1 MKANLGGAFLLLLV
15 LTFLSALPALGKQA
29 HTAKHPPP
37 PPPQQTGNVPATDFE
52 QKSIVVE
59 DLAAEV
65 HSDSGTITITAKI
78 RNVSMAMIKGYITV
92 HLLSSEGKRLLSYE
106 EEINGGEAL
115 AQGATMEL
123 EITARVG
130 NVKNVSSIAVDFTK
144 I

>member
-1 MKANLGGAFLLLLV
+1 MKANLGGALLLLLV
-15 LTFLSALPALGKQA
+15 VMFLSALPVLGKQT
-29 HTAKHPPP
+29 HTAKHPP

-78 RNVSMAMIKGYITV
+78 RNVSMAMIRGYATV

-115 AQGATMEL
+115 AQGATSHL

-130 NVKNVSSIAVDFTK
+130 NVKNISSIAVDFTK

>member
-15 LTFLSALPALGKQA
+15 FTFLSALPAFGKQA
-29 HTAKHPPP
+29 NTAKHTST
-37 PPPQQTGNVPATDFE
+37 PPQQTGNVPVTDFE

-65 HSDSGTITITAKI
+65 HSESGTITITAKI
-78 RNVSMAMIKGYITV
+78 RNVSMAMIRGYATI

-115 AQGATMEL
+115 AQGATTEL

-144 I
+144 T